1 MSLKAFHVVFV
12 SLTMLLF
19 AGFGL
24 WAVGQYRRE
33 GETAYLAAAVGS
45 FAAVPALML
54 YGRWFLRK
62 LRHVGYL

>member
-12 SLTMLLF
+12 SLAMLLF
-19 AGFGL
+19 AGFGF
-24 WAVGQYRRE
+24 WAAGRYRS
-33 GETAYLAAAVGS
+33 ETGGAYLAAAIGS
-45 FAAVPALML
+45 FAAIPALVI